1 MRDGPIFLIHIT
13 HIILVQLWLLYLAAF
28 GCSQIWIFIGERW
41 IQKVIIILPLQ
52 YMNVRKAKKK
62 IRPPKKKKKKKRKLL
77 NTLEVILMLISLIR
91 IYFYVKWEN
100 YSLTLNNFS
109 VWVDT
114 VLFTRAIQ
122 FRLWKSIALSLKS
135 KV

>member
-13 HIILVQLWLLYLAAF
+13 HIILVQLWLLYLAAS

-41 IQKVIIILPLQ
+41 IQKVITILPLQ

-62 IRPPKKKKKKKRKLL
+62 KKKIRPKKKKKRKLL
-77 NTLEVILMLISLIR
+77 NNFISNNR
-91 IYFYVKWEN
+91 IYYYVKWEN

-109 VWVDT
+109 VWIDT
-114 VLFTRAIQ
+114 VLFTGAIQ
-122 FRLWKSIALSLKS
+122 FCLLKSIALSLKS

>member
-62 IRPPKKKKKKKRKLL
+62 KKKIRPKKKEEEKITQYFRS
-77 NTLEVILMLISLIR
+77 NTR
-91 IYFYVKWEN
+91 IYNYVKWEN

-122 FRLWKSIALSLKS
+122 FRLWKSIARSLKS